1 MINSCTFSLI
11 FKLDIINFIYI
22 RSVNGFAVL
31 FICWFYIIK
40 SGRRDAYFYSILCT
54 FLHFLMYKN
63 NNAII
68 LQYIIHRR
76 LNLTHAFTYKFK
88 SEMPFLSKIEIF
100 FKKNHCIASEG
111 LLSKKSYNVSVVMI
125 CFFLRQNKE
134 LVRWNCSLNCTV
146 WPTNRC
152 LLIIGQQVFAYC
164 KFWFLARFSTL
175 GVKGHAH

>member
-11 FKLDIINFIYI
+11 FELDIINFIYI

-68 LQYIIHRR
+68 LQYTIHRR

-125 CFFLRQNKE
+125 CFFWDKIRNWFGE
-134 LVRWNCSLNCTV
+134 IVPWTV
-146 WPTNRC
+146 LSDPLTGVCWLLGNRC
-152 LLIIGQQVFAYC
+152 LLIVNSD
-164 KFWFLARFSTL
+164 FSRDSRP
-175 GVKGHAH
+175 